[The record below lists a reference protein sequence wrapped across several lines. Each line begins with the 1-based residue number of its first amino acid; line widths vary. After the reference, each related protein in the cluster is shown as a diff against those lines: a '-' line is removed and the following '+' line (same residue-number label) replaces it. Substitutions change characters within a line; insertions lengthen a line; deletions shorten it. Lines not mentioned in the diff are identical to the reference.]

1 MLIIQLETQPLSTG
15 NSSAFNSFCESV
27 LKPTIQCKWCNQ
39 LFTEQQLAKDLFD
52 EETGEYFDGCPNCKT
67 DQHLADLLPSPNLID
82 QFIASGEFDQALLE
96 AITNLVEGKNA

>member
-1 MLIIQLETQPLSTG
+1 MTNLTQQPSTG

-27 LKPTIQCKWCNQ
+27 LKPTIQCTWCNQ

-52 EETGEYFDGCPNCKT
+52 EETGEYFDGCPDCKT